1 MEWLG
6 WSGRELLLASGSPR
20 RRSLLTQMGVSFRAV
35 PVDVDESMLGE
46 GAPSPSAVALRR
58 AAGKAAAAGRR
69 APEALVLA
77 ADTLVVAPDGQEL
90 GKPRTADRNRLMLQ
104 ALSGRRHSV
113 FTAVVLRAADQER
126 SSVELC
132 RVVFRDLTSL
142 EQDAYAA
149 SGEGWDKAG
158 GYAIQGVASAF
169 IQRIEGDYTAV
180 VGLPLCRLS
189 RLLAEFGI
197 HLGSG

>member
-1 MEWLG
+1 
-6 WSGRELLLASGSPR
+6 
-20 RRSLLTQMGVSFRAV
+20 MGVSFRAV